1 MYQGGSSNTA
11 TGQSGSSNALSSG
24 NGSSMSVK
32 RTALT
37 DTKTGMPVFQ
47 PQQPT
52 TLHQLHP
59 GATNQHLALPASA
72 AQQQPHQS
80 LTALNYPINFP
91 LQYTPYISLPCKPYN
106 FFIFLYFY

>member
-11 TGQSGSSNALSSG
+11 TGQLGSSNALSSG
-24 NGSSMSVK
+24 NGSNISVK

-37 DTKTGMPVFQ
+37 DAKTGMPVFQ

-52 TLHQLHP
+52 ALHQLHP
-59 GATNQHLALPASA
+59 GATTQNLALPASA
-72 AQQQPHQS
+72 QQQPSQP

-106 FFIFLYFY
+106 FYLFI